1 MYIFMLKKVR
11 FHFILHFISF
21 HFSFFDDK
29 TDSKLKWVQNLI
41 VYGYVMSDYLVYSV
55 KISICHALLQYN
67 DEPCRLNVS
76 RLTQW
81 IRKIKT
87 FKLLIKTLSS
97 QKTQGSSV
105 ECWDHCDRIETVKS
119 IVLSLRYPCF
129 AKIFNF
135 FVKNWNC

>member
-76 RLTQW
+76 RLTQR

-97 QKTQGSSV
+97 QKTV
-105 ECWDHCDRIETVKS
+105 ECRDHCRRIETVKS
-119 IVLSLRYPCF
+119 IVLSPNYSCF

-135 FVKNWNC
+135 FVKNWSC

>member
-1 MYIFMLKKVR
+1 MYIVMLKKVR
-11 FHFILHFISF
+11 FHFIFHFIF
-21 HFSFFDDK
+21 HFLM
-29 TDSKLKWVQNLI
+29 TKLIQNQNEQWVQNLI

-76 RLTQW
+76 RLTQR

-119 IVLSLRYPCF
+119 IVLSLNYPCF